1 MKKPFLSHSI
11 LMACLATAAL
21 TGVRVA
27 HAKDPSLYFY
37 PASKWNVSSLQTTD
51 SKGAPLCSIYSEF
64 NNGYVVEFTGNAES
78 FASINIDFRQDTFET
93 NKIYAVKLSVPG
105 VDEANVA
112 SKAYQGN
119 AIALD
124 LREEKAFS
132 KSLINASVL
141 DLEIEGNAFRFY
153 MTGLSAALKDYRQ
166 CAGVKPV
173 EAIPDI
179 ALEDKIEPAPAPQKL
194 AEVKPEEKKI
204 YAGNAGAEINEPAEP
219 AAPKTAAKAIPDR
232 ELPQSGKLATRD
244 PVPVDRQALS
254 DQALEEIYGA
264 GKDTPDVKIQD
275 VKPVKLE
282 KNATPP
288 IEKYEPEA
296 KFEPKDVE
304 VKAAAEKAP
313 AEEPS
318 FGDKLA
324 SFFGGGS
331 SDDSAAEKPV
341 EVKKSVSKSEVEKA
355 AAKIRAENERAR
367 LDAQKQAAAP
377 AEDSLEIASAPTP
390 VKPVKTPTPVIDNYK
405 SPKPVI
411 NRAPVVKMDADFT
424 NIDDNGNPIT
434 AAAPEKKA
442 QSDLPS
448 VEEIANIEPA
458 AAHSIDSF
466 TDLRDKIADLEK
478 QVVSLKS
485 ENTNLKQDVDETL
498 NDARKEQLSVSSDNW
513 NLERATMRFN
523 EAERQISRLGRQLQT
538 QQNQCEV
545 EKKDLEGMLFDPQVT
560 DQQQLAK
567 LAALEAELEKTK
579 ADLLM
584 QKRSYDER
592 INILEEQL
600 GQ

>member
-93 NKIYAVKLSVPG
+93 NKIYAVKLTVPG
-105 VDEANVA
+105 IDEANVA

-124 LREEKAFS
+124 LREEKSLS

-204 YAGNAGAEINEPAEP
+204 YAGNAGAEIDEPAKP
-219 AAPKTAAKAIPDR
+219 AAAKTAAKAIPDG
-232 ELPQSGKLATRD
+232 ELPQPGKLATRD
-244 PVPVDRQALS
+244 PAPINKQALS

-264 GKDTPDVKIQD
+264 GKDAPDVKIQD

-282 KNATPP
+282 KNAAQPV
-288 IEKYEPEA
+288 EKFEPEA

-304 VKAAAEKAP
+304 VKAAAEKAH

-324 SFFGGGS
+324 SFFGGS

-341 EVKKSVSKSEVEKA
+341 EVKKSVSKSEAAKA

-367 LDAQKQAAAP
+367 QAAAKELAAP
-377 AEDSLEIASAPTP
+377 PEESVKTASVTAP
-390 VKPVKTPTPVIDNYK
+390 VKPVKAPTPVIDNYK

-466 TDLRDKIADLEK
+466 TDLRDKIAK
-478 QVVSLKS
+478 
-485 ENTNLKQDVDETL
+485 
-498 NDARKEQLSVSSDNW
+498 
-513 NLERATMRFN
+513 
-523 EAERQISRLGRQLQT
+523 
-538 QQNQCEV
+538 
-545 EKKDLEGMLFDPQVT
+545 
-560 DQQQLAK
+560 
-567 LAALEAELEKTK
+567 
-579 ADLLM
+579 
-584 QKRSYDER
+584 
-592 INILEEQL
+592 
-600 GQ
+600 